1 MTGAHQEGRVSR
13 GWLRKHVVPRR
24 VPLVAILAFSIGV
37 VFAFSPNL
45 VQVYGIHGDYETL
58 NFKSPTFFHPE
69 AEALF
74 AIARPVAALLTNLT
88 ILPVQTLSDYRWTR
102 VFSILTVCFLGYQLM
117 ALCIHR
123 LRTSVPDAVG
133 IALATFMV
141 PPFIYSVLN
150 ASAWAPHL
158 FCVLLVLTA
167 YGTLSRSNLF
177 LVSFHEGLD
186 RRDYRLLLSQALAYA
201 RLRSVWTACIVYQL
215 ALYDY
220 PPNAM
225 MLALCPVVMV
235 LFSRAPAFYR
245 GLVALRDIAFVGA
258 NLVIFAVSAKL
269 IYLPVARLFTSLGRG
284 APTPADADPLAER
297 LTATY
302 IFAFNFDPG
311 AALERL
317 GNLFGVAGDLWFLP
331 QAKFH
336 VVLGIVMVLA
346 LVLAQLST
354 LLNHS
359 AKKPPADGETG
370 PLLNRLSI
378 KDGGLPA
385 LVAIGVCVACFVVA
399 GSAILASATG
409 FITYRTITVPTAILA
424 VVSLFAVRGIV
435 EWTWRIV
442 GGSAAASD
450 RTADVA
456 VGLLAC
462 AAVGGNFYLNDLTLR
477 LARNEFAYFT
487 AIVRHVIELKSN
499 TIVIVD
505 SRPFSLPD
513 DIPVVYDRRGR
524 AVPPYELGCLSG
536 YCMQSGSIVQIAAR
550 ELGYPPGSFN
560 VFSERGGY
568 AIEGMTCET
577 LADEKV
583 AVPATATRR
592 ARASIKWYRSL
603 APLTCVSYGLDW
615 HDVGIDLHR

>member
-1 MTGAHQEGRVSR
+1 M
-13 GWLRKHVVPRR
+13 PRR
-24 VPLVAILAFSIGV
+24 IPLPAILVFAIGV
-37 VFAFSPNL
+37 MFAFSPNIL
-45 VQVYGIHGDYETL
+45 QVYGIHNDYEML
-58 NFKSPTFFHPE
+58 NFKSPGFFHPE

-88 ILPVQTLSDYRWTR
+88 MLPVQTMADYRWTR

-123 LRTSVPDAVG
+123 LRTRAQDAVA
-133 IALATFMV
+133 IALATFLV

-150 ASAWAPHL
+150 ATAWSPHL
-158 FCVLLVLTA
+158 LSVLLVFAA
-167 YGTLSRSNLF
+167 YEILSRSNLL

-186 RRDYRLLLSQALAYA
+186 RRDYRLLLGQALAYA
-201 RLRSVWTACIVYQL
+201 RLKPVWAACIVYQL

-225 MLALCPVVMV
+225 MLVLCPVIMV

-245 GLVALRDIAFVGA
+245 GLVALRDIAFVGV
-258 NLVIFAVSAKL
+258 NLVVFAVSAKL
-269 IYLPVARLFTSLGRG
+269 IYLPFVHLFTSLGSG
-284 APTPADADPLAER
+284 VPTPADADPLAER

-302 IFAFNFDPG
+302 KFAFNLDPG

-331 QAKFH
+331 QTKFH
-336 VVLGIVMVLA
+336 IVLGIVLVLA

-354 LLNHS
+354 LLDRG
-359 AKKPPADGETG
+359 AKKPPVNGETG
-370 PLLNRLSI
+370 LLLNRLNI
-378 KDGGLPA
+378 KDEGLPA

-409 FITYRTITVPTAILA
+409 FITYRTIAVPTAILG
-424 VVSLFAVRGIV
+424 VVSLFAVRGIA

-442 GGSAAASD
+442 GGSAAASG

-462 AAVGGNFYLNDLTLR
+462 AAVGGNFYLNDLTMR

-487 AIVRHVIELKSN
+487 AMVRHVIELKSN
-499 TIVIVD
+499 TLVIVD
-505 SRPFSLPD
+505 PRPFSLPE
-513 DIPVVYDRRGR
+513 DIPVVYDQRGR

-536 YCMQSGSIVQIAAR
+536 YCMQSGSIAQIAAR
-550 ELGYPPGSFN
+550 ELGYPRGSFN
-560 VFSERGGY
+560 VFSARGGR
-568 AIEGMTCET
+568 AIEGMTCEA
-577 LADEKV
+577 LADKKV
-583 AVPATATRR
+583 AVPTTASPH

-603 APLTCVSYGLDW
+603 APLTCVPYSLDW
-615 HDVGIDLHR
+615 HDIGIDLRR